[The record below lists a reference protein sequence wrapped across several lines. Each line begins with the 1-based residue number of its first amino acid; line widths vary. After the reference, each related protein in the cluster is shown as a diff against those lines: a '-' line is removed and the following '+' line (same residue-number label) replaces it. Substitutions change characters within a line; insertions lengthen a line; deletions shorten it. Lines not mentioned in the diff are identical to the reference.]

1 MRASTDLLRPF
12 LAAAFLAA
20 VAAGCSGSAS
30 DEASPGDM
38 VASGFP
44 LRVVRDV
51 RLPGGATRLDYQDL
65 DSATHRLYI
74 AHLGDSTVHV
84 LDTSTLDV
92 VATIDGLDDVH
103 GLRLAPDL
111 GRLYASATG
120 SNEVATIDTG
130 TNQVIARASTDEF
143 PDGIAYDPD
152 TAKVYVSS
160 AHGRAETVVDGR
172 TGQLLG
178 SIDLGGGAGNS
189 VYDPNTKH
197 VLVNVQDRG
206 HIAVIDPAT
215 DAIVDTIDTPSCEA
229 NHGLYV
235 DSDHQLGFV
244 ACEGNATLL
253 TIDLRTGDLVDARGV
268 GDTPDVLAYDCGL
281 GRLYV
286 ASESGTVTILDERD
300 GELRSAGQ
308 AHVADNAHTIAV
320 DPVTH
325 RVFLPL
331 QDVDGHPVVRVM
343 EPSDR

>member
-1 MRASTDLLRPF
+1 MRAFAGLLRSF
-12 LAAAFLAA
+12 LAAGLLVA

-30 DEASPGDM
+30 DEASPD
-38 VASGFP
+38 FP

-51 RLPGGATRLDYQDL
+51 RLPGGTTRLDYQDL
-65 DSATHRLYI
+65 DPATHRLYV
-74 AHLGDSTVHV
+74 AHLGDSTVQV

-92 VATIDGLDDVH
+92 VATIEGLDEVH

-111 GRLYASATG
+111 DRLYASATG
-120 SNEVATIDTG
+120 SDEVATIDTR
-130 TNQVIARASTDEF
+130 TNQVIARVPTDDF

-152 TAKVYVSS
+152 TGKVYVSS

-172 TGQLLG
+172 TGQPLG

-189 VYDPNTKH
+189 VYDPSTKH

-206 HIAVIDPAT
+206 HIAVIDPTT
-215 DAIVDTIDTPSCEA
+215 DTIVDTIDTPGCDA

-235 DSDHQLGFV
+235 DSEHQLGFV

-253 TIDLRTGDLVDARGV
+253 TIDLRTGQLVDSRGV
-268 GDTPDVLAYDCGL
+268 GDTPDVLAYDYGL

-286 ASESGTVTILDERD
+286 ASESGTVTILDVRN
-300 GELRSAGQ
+300 GQVRTAGQ
-308 AHVADNAHTIAV
+308 AHIADSAHTIAV

-325 RVFLPL
+325 RVFLPVE
-331 QDVDGHPVVRVM
+331 DVDGHPVVRVM
-343 EPSDR
+343 DPTDR

>member
-1 MRASTDLLRPF
+1 MRAFAGLLCSF
-12 LAAAFLAA
+12 LAGLLVA
-20 VAAGCSGSAS
+20 VAAGCSGSTS
-30 DEASPGDM
+30 DEASPDL
-38 VASGFP
+38 P

-51 RLPGGATRLDYQDL
+51 PLPGGTTRLDYQDL
-65 DSATHRLYI
+65 DPASHRLYV
-74 AHLGDSTVHV
+74 AHLGDGTVHV

-92 VATIDGLDDVH
+92 VATIEGLDEVH

-111 GRLYASATG
+111 DRLYASATG
-120 SNEVATIDTG
+120 SDEVASIDTR
-130 TNQVIARASTDEF
+130 TNQVIARVPTDDF

-152 TAKVYVSS
+152 TGKVYVSS

-172 TGQLLG
+172 TGQPLG

-189 VYDPNTKH
+189 VYDPSTKH

-206 HIAVIDPAT
+206 HIAVIDPTT
-215 DAIVDTIDTPSCEA
+215 DTIVDTIDTPGCDA

-235 DSDHQLGFV
+235 DSEHQLGFV

-253 TIDLRTGDLVDARGV
+253 TIDLRTGQLVDSRGV
-268 GDTPDVLAYDCGL
+268 GDTPDVLAYDYGL

-286 ASESGTVTILDERD
+286 ASESGTVTILDVRN
-300 GELRSAGQ
+300 GQVRTAGQ
-308 AHVADNAHTIAV
+308 AHIADSAHTIAV

-331 QDVDGHPVVRVM
+331 EDVGGHPVVRVM
-343 EPSDR
+343 EPTDR